1 MTPQKSKKTNSS
13 SHPSQSFE
21 VPVNTD
27 YQPEVGSAL
36 EAVFQQGRG
45 TTPNERN
52 QSDIRKHDHDGS
64 NSRRIQVSSLA
75 GFIPTVTTEPD
86 WTPRNFFEQFA
97 IFDDSGTFYLY
108 CYDTLNRAWLSVTLT

>member
-1 MTPQKSKKTNSS
+1 MIPRKSEKTNKS
-13 SHPSQSFE
+13 SHPSLSFD

-36 EAVFQQGRG
+36 EAVHEQGRG
-45 TTPNERN
+45 TALNERN

-64 NSRRIQVSSLA
+64 NSRKIEVSHIA
-75 GFIPTVTTEPD
+75 GFIRTVTAAPD

-97 IFDDSGTFYLY
+97 LYSNGGTYRLY
-108 CYDTLNRAWLSVTLT
+108 AYDTLDQAWRLVALT